1 MVFAYAYV
9 HTYVPGTYG
18 CVWVCLQRKK
28 GGTWGEFCA
37 ASAGAAFP
45 GFPRGASA
53 RIKPET
59 IFHCNTEAL
68 QGHAN
73 AFHNSEANLRHRFG
87 RICLGSGSPSGNAVS
102 FIPPRTA
109 GNPMPVRIAR
119 PLPRTPPLV
128 CVRKASGCVHRHTL
142 GRKTAN
148 CAPSDSTSCGRRRHP
163 RRTRTPR
170 GDPSNVHVRRR
181 CRRRNTSGKPR

>member
-1 MVFAYAYV
+1 MYIQIYGFACAYV

-102 FIPPRTA
+102 FIPPRPA

-119 PLPRTPPLV
+119 PLPT
-128 CVRKASGCVHRHTL
+128 
-142 GRKTAN
+142 
-148 CAPSDSTSCGRRRHP
+148 
-163 RRTRTPR
+163 TPR
-170 GDPSNVHVRRR
+170 SPTHARPENRKLCVLRQYLLRAAAPPPPDKD
-181 CRRRNTSGKPR
+181 TSGRPQ